1 MCVWFSLNVCNICVY
16 VCVYVLL
23 IRFYSNDRHHLIP
36 TVQITLIYLLLF
48 DCCGTVCEE
57 KHWNAGLL
65 KLYFSY
71 TLTLPYTRW
80 YKHTHTHTE
89 KNNITT
95 TRTPAYASL
104 LTAHE
109 LL

>member
-1 MCVWFSLNVCNICVY
+1 MVFSCYVPLNVCNICVD

-48 DCCGTVCEE
+48 DCFGTVCEE

-65 KLYFSY
+65 KFIF
-71 TLTLPYTRW
+71 
-80 YKHTHTHTE
+80 HTHSSIHSLTHS
-89 KNNITT
+89 
-95 TRTPAYASL
+95 R
-104 LTAHE
+104 
-109 LL
+109 